1 MKHAYWYIFK
11 FTFYFNSVLLNNLCY
26 SIFVVP
32 GVYTP
37 WGDWEECSVTCGL
50 GSQSRSRSCTNPSPE
65 HGGPTCL
72 EQGLGEA
79 TEDQACD
86 AGPCPG
92 NGFTLKLS

>member
-1 MKHAYWYIFK
+1 MQIQDKK
-11 FTFYFNSVLLNNLCY
+11 FYSLFFNSV
-26 SIFVVP
+26 P
-32 GVYTP
+32 GGYTP
-37 WGDWEECSVTCGL
+37 WGDWEECSVTCGA
-50 GSQSRSRSCTNPSPE
+50 GSQSRSRSCTDPSPE

-92 NGFTLKLS
+92 NNFTFLKYKLQPKSSFTKNE

>member
-1 MKHAYWYIFK
+1 MVS
-11 FTFYFNSVLLNNLCY
+11 YFIL
-26 SIFVVP
+26 VP
-32 GVYTP
+32 GAYTP

-50 GSQSRSRSCTNPSPE
+50 GSQSRSRSCTDPSPE
-65 HGGPTCL
+65 HGGPTCV

-92 NGFTLKLS
+92 NDCVYSPQKFNLRSMPLVLNL